1 MKLVIN
7 ATILA
12 NNNTGLGVYTYH
24 ILNYIIPILEKK
36 NIKIDILVGD
46 RSFLPFNA
54 RQYALLVNCS
64 NPIKRILSINK
75 YSKKCDVFWSTTQH
89 GVYNKRIKQ
98 IITIHDI
105 TPIIYPKGRYR
116 QKIYYKIFL
125 NLILK
130 LSPRIITVSNNT
142 KKDIMEFF
150 NISENRI
157 DVIPPALPKLNND
170 INKNISKEIMSLNIR
185 KKEYFVII
193 GIHYYYKNVHFVIS
207 SLYESN
213 QFNSYKLVIIGNANN
228 EYGKYLKNIVKK
240 MRLEDKV
247 VFTGFVNDAEKDY
260 ILFNAKAC
268 IFPSKYEGFGLPILE
283 AMSHSIPLFASNVSS
298 IPEIG
303 EDYAFYFDPENK
315 EDFISCMNSIN
326 NDKLLKS
333 KLVKAEQYLM
343 KYDWNK
349 IALKVFDIING
360 VYNE

>member
-1 MKLVIN
+1 
-7 ATILA
+7 
-12 NNNTGLGVYTYH
+12 
-24 ILNYIIPILEKK
+24 
-36 NIKIDILVGD
+36 
-46 RSFLPFNA
+46 
-54 RQYALLVNCS
+54 
-64 NPIKRILSINK
+64 
-75 YSKKCDVFWSTTQH
+75 
-89 GVYNKRIKQ
+89 
-98 IITIHDI
+98 
-105 TPIIYPKGRYR
+105 
-116 QKIYYKIFL
+116 
-125 NLILK
+125 
-130 LSPRIITVSNNT
+130 
-142 KKDIMEFF
+142 
-150 NISENRI
+150 
-157 DVIPPALPKLNND
+157 
-170 INKNISKEIMSLNIR
+170 
-185 KKEYFVII
+185 
-193 GIHYYYKNVHFVIS
+193 
-207 SLYESN
+207 
-213 QFNSYKLVIIGNANN
+213 
-228 EYGKYLKNIVKK
+228 

-315 EDFISCMNSIN
+315 EDVIACMNSIN